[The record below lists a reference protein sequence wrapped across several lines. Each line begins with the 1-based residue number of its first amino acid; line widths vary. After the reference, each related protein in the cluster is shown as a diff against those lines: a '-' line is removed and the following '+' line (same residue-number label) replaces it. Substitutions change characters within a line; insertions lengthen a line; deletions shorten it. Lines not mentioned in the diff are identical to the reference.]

1 MDGAAARAS
10 TTKALARKVNEET
23 VTRAVDRL
31 QPDLKPIEVFR
42 EVGGAG
48 LVAIAGA
55 VIEARHRSVPPV
67 LLDGYVT
74 TAAVLPLGLERP
86 GALDHCPGGP
96 PLTRAG
102 TPARLMDN
110 LGLQPLLDLGLR
122 LGEGTGTLAAVPL
135 LQLAAAAV
143 TEVATF
149 ADWGLA
155 AVNGFLGAVSF
166 LTRVPTGTGT
176 RRPEELA
183 AFVPWFPA
191 VGAGVGLAVAAVYAG
206 AGQLL
211 PPLPAAS
218 LAVVAGICVTGA
230 FHEDGL
236 GDTADAF
243 AGGHDRDSTVRILKD
258 PRLGTFGVLA
268 VAASLLL
275 RAGAVAAL
283 TPAAA
288 LAALPAAHALSRAA
302 AVADHDRAAARPPR
316 PALGPATPSPCPAAG
331 PWPGPWPAWPWPW
344 PCSACPPCGRPRP
357 PGWPPFALGRL
368 AVRRIGGVSGDVLG
382 AVQQLGEILVLLVA
396 VAATGAVGGNRRSR
410 PCLP

>member
-1 MDGAAARAS
+1 
-10 TTKALARKVNEET
+10 
-23 VTRAVDRL
+23 
-31 QPDLKPIEVFR
+31 
-42 EVGGAG
+42 
-48 LVAIAGA
+48 
-55 VIEARHRSVPPV
+55 
-67 LLDGYVT
+67 
-74 TAAVLPLGLERP
+74 
-86 GALDHCPGGP
+86 
-96 PLTRAG
+96 
-102 TPARLMDN
+102 
-110 LGLQPLLDLGLR
+110 
-122 LGEGTGTLAAVPL
+122 
-135 LQLAAAAV
+135 
-143 TEVATF
+143 
-149 ADWGLA
+149 
-155 AVNGFLGAVSF
+155 VNGFLGAVSF

-183 AFVPWFPA
+183 GFVPWFPA

-283 TPAAA
+283 APAAA

-302 AVADHDRAAARPPR
+302 AIATMTALPTAGETGLGASYVLALSRRRALAGAAVGLVVALALLGVAGLWAAA
-316 PALGPATPSPCPAAG
+316 AAG
-331 PWPGPWPAWPWPW
+331 LAAGLL
-344 PCSACPPCGRPRP
+344 
-357 PGWPPFALGRL
+357 GWL
-368 AVRRIGGVSGDVLG
+368 AVRRIGGVTGDVLG
-382 AVQQLGEILVLLVA
+382 AVQQLGEMLVLLAA
-396 VAATGAVGGNRRSR
+396 VAAAETGRWGSPVSSLLALVSGSR
-410 PCLP
+410 